1 MSQPLLKTSIK
12 SLKLIHQGKVRD
24 IYAIDDATMLL
35 VSTDR
40 LSAFD
45 VILPTGFANKPPNR
59 HRARV
64 CGEQPCRPHPA
75 WFAGRCCQAIKSIA
89 D

>member
-1 MSQPLLKTSIK
+1 MPQPLLKTTIK

-24 IYAIDDATMLL
+24 IYDIDEKTMLL

-45 VILPTGFANKPPNR
+45 VILPTGIQNKG
-59 HRARV
+59 
-64 CGEQPCRPHPA
+64 CLLYTS
-75 WFAGRCCQAIKSIA
+75 RCV
-89 D
+89 